1 VHIFGGIVSIYLA
14 AVVEVES
21 LGLTAALQ
29 PSDVLILVG
38 GGIGITTYY
47 LLILSSCSPV
57 LDRDQLKT

>member
-1 VHIFGGIVSIYLA
+1 MTSIMQANLVHIFGGIVSIYLA

-38 GGIGITTYY
+38 G
-47 LLILSSCSPV
+47 V
-57 LDRDQLKT
+57 